1 VAETDWKG
9 FGSMA
14 KKFYTVLVLPDVSSQ
29 IRRFHIAKP
38 LLNVFIV
45 TACLVFVAFLFLI
58 YQSVSHTGHILELRQ
73 LRTTINEHAGLLQKF
88 ERLEN
93 QVVQL
98 REFDVRL
105 RTAAGLDVK
114 TVESPIVGVG
124 GADTLSSRALMTAAV
139 AHQGAAADP
148 SGTIKADNLS
158 GEIDRLSREMD
169 DRNKSFQ
176 SLLSALDAK
185 RSLLASTPTIW
196 PVKGW
201 LTAGFGQRRSP
212 FTGQRQMHEGV
223 DISNTVGTPV
233 IAPADGIVTY
243 TGPLGGFGNVV
254 SVDHGHKIS
263 TFYAHLQQHKVAQG
277 QRVKRGEV
285 IGLVGTS
292 GRVTGPHLHYEIQ
305 INETP
310 VDPTRYVIDSETV
323 KYLGNGD
330 SAE

>member
-1 VAETDWKG
+1 
-9 FGSMA
+9 MA
-14 KKFYTVLVLPDVSSQ
+14 KKFYTVLVLPDASSQ

-38 LLNVFIV
+38 LLSALAV
-45 TACLVFVAFLFLI
+45 TAGLIFVAFLFLI
-58 YQSVSHTGHILELRQ
+58 YQVVGHTGHMLELRQ
-73 LRTTINEHAGLLQKF
+73 LRTTSSEQANLLQKF

-93 QVVQL
+93 QMAGL
-98 REFDVRL
+98 REFDLRL
-105 RTAAGLDVK
+105 RTAAGLEVK
-114 TVESPIVGVG
+114 DAESSIVGVG
-124 GADTLSSRALMTAAV
+124 GADTLSSSALLVAAV
-139 AHQGAAADP
+139 AHQTSPANP
-148 SGTIKADNLS
+148 STGIRTDNLG
-158 GEIDRLSREMD
+158 GEFDRLSREMN

-176 SLLSALDAK
+176 SLIGSLETK

-223 DISNTVGTPV
+223 DIANTVGTPV

-243 TGPLGGFGNVV
+243 TGPLGGFGDVV

-263 TFYAHLQQHKVAQG
+263 TFYAHLQQHKVSQG
-277 QRVKRGEV
+277 QRVRRGEV
-285 IGLVGTS
+285 IGLVGTT

-305 INETP
+305 VNEVS
-310 VDPTRYVIDSETV
+310 VDPTKYVIDQETV
-323 KYLGNGD
+323 KYLGNGE

>member
-1 VAETDWKG
+1 
-9 FGSMA
+9 MA
-14 KKFYTVLVLPDVSSQ
+14 KKFYTILVLPDASSQ

-38 LLNVFIV
+38 LLSALAV
-45 TACLVFVAFLFLI
+45 TAGLIFIAFLFLI
-58 YQSVSHTGHILELRQ
+58 YQAVGHTGHMLELRQ
-73 LRTTINEHAGLLQKF
+73 LRTTSNEQANLLQKF

-93 QVVQL
+93 QMVQL

-105 RTAAGLDVK
+105 RTAAGLEVK
-114 TVESPIVGVG
+114 DAESSIVGVG
-124 GADTLSSRALMTAAV
+124 GADTLSSSAMLVAAV
-139 AHQGAAADP
+139 ARQTSSTNP
-148 SGTIKADNLS
+148 STGIKTDNLG
-158 GEIDRLSREMD
+158 GEFDRLSREMN

-176 SLLSALDAK
+176 GLIGSLETK

-223 DISNTVGTPV
+223 DIANTVGTPV

-243 TGPLGGFGNVV
+243 TGPLGGFGDVV

-263 TFYAHLQQHKVAQG
+263 TFYAHLQQHKVSQG
-277 QRVKRGEV
+277 QRVRRGDV
-285 IGLVGTS
+285 IGSVGTT

-305 INETP
+305 VNDVS
-310 VDPTRYVIDSETV
+310 VDPTKYVIDQDAV
-323 KYLGNGD
+323 KLLGNGE

>member
-1 VAETDWKG
+1 
-9 FGSMA
+9 MA
-14 KKFYTVLVLPDVSSQ
+14 KKFYTILVLPDASSQ

-38 LLNVFIV
+38 ILSTLAV
-45 TACLVFVAFLFLI
+45 TAGLIFTAFLFLI
-58 YQSVSHTGHILELRQ
+58 YQAVGHTGHMLELRQ
-73 LRTTINEHAGLLQKF
+73 LRTTSSEQANLLQKF

-93 QVVQL
+93 QMAGL
-98 REFDVRL
+98 REFDLRL
-105 RTAAGLDVK
+105 RTAAGLEVK
-114 TVESPIVGVG
+114 DAESSIVGVG
-124 GADTLSSRALMTAAV
+124 GADTLSSSALLVAAV
-139 AHQGAAADP
+139 AHQTSPTTP
-148 SGTIKADNLS
+148 STGIRTDNLG
-158 GEIDRLSREMD
+158 GEFDRLSREMN

-176 SLLSALDAK
+176 GLIGSLETK

-223 DISNTVGTPV
+223 DIANTVGTPV

-243 TGPLGGFGNVV
+243 TGPLGGFGDVV

-263 TFYAHLQQHKVAQG
+263 TFYAHLQQHKVAKG
-277 QRVKRGEV
+277 QRVRRGDV
-285 IGLVGTS
+285 IGSVGTT

-305 INETP
+305 VNEVS
-310 VDPTRYVIDSETV
+310 VDPTKYVIDQETV
-323 KYLGNGD
+323 KYLGNGE

>member
-1 VAETDWKG
+1 
-9 FGSMA
+9 MA
-14 KKFYTVLVLPDVSSQ
+14 KKFYTVLVLPDASSQ

-38 LLNVFIV
+38 LLSTLAV
-45 TACLVFVAFLFLI
+45 TAGLIFIAFLFLI
-58 YQSVSHTGHILELRQ
+58 YQAVGHTGHMLELRQ
-73 LRTTINEHAGLLQKF
+73 LRTTSNEQANLLQKF

-93 QVVQL
+93 QMVQL
-98 REFDVRL
+98 REFDLRL
-105 RTAAGLDVK
+105 RTAAGLEVK
-114 TVESPIVGVG
+114 DAESSIVGVG
-124 GADTLSSRALMTAAV
+124 GADTLSSSALLVAAV
-139 AHQGAAADP
+139 AHQASPTNP
-148 SGTIKADNLS
+148 STGIRTDSLD
-158 GEIDRLSREMD
+158 GEFDRLSREMN

-176 SLLSALDAK
+176 SLIGSLETK

-223 DISNTVGTPV
+223 DIANTVGTPV
-233 IAPADGIVTY
+233 IASADGIVTY
-243 TGPLGGFGNVV
+243 TGPLGGFGDVV

-277 QRVKRGEV
+277 QRVRRGDV
-285 IGLVGTS
+285 IGLVGTT

-305 INETP
+305 VNEVS
-310 VDPTRYVIDSETV
+310 VDPTKYVIDQETV
-323 KYLGNGD
+323 KYLGNGE

>member
-1 VAETDWKG
+1 
-9 FGSMA
+9 MA
-14 KKFYTVLVLPDVSSQ
+14 KKFYTILVLPDASSQ

-38 LLNVFIV
+38 LLSALAV
-45 TACLVFVAFLFLI
+45 TAGLIFVAFLFLI
-58 YQSVSHTGHILELRQ
+58 YQAVGHTGHMLELRQ
-73 LRTTINEHAGLLQKF
+73 LRTTANEQANLLQKF

-93 QVVQL
+93 QMAGL
-98 REFDVRL
+98 REFDLRL
-105 RTAAGLDVK
+105 RTAAGLEVK
-114 TVESPIVGVG
+114 DAESSIVGVG
-124 GADTLSSRALMTAAV
+124 GADTLSSSALLLAAV
-139 AHQGAAADP
+139 AHQTSPTNP
-148 SGTIKADNLS
+148 STGIRTDNLG
-158 GEIDRLSREMD
+158 GELDRLSREMN

-176 SLLSALDAK
+176 GLIGSLETK

-223 DISNTVGTPV
+223 DIANTVGTPV

-243 TGPLGGFGNVV
+243 TGPLGGFGDVV

-263 TFYAHLQQHKVAQG
+263 TFYAHLQRHKVSQG
-277 QRVKRGEV
+277 QRVRRGDV
-285 IGLVGTS
+285 IGLVGTT

-305 INETP
+305 VNEVS
-310 VDPTRYVIDSETV
+310 VDPTKYVIDQETV